1 MKIAGIILIVLQVV
15 AVIGS
20 FIGGRNPFKGGIPEL
35 IGFFLL
41 GIIGVILLI
50 AYYIKK
56 NKK

>member
-1 MKIAGIILIVLQVV
+1 MKIAGIMLIILQVL

-20 FIGGRNPFKGGIPEL
+20 FIGGRNPFRAGFLQL

-50 AYYIKK
+50 VYYVKK

>member
-1 MKIAGIILIVLQVV
+1 MKIAGIILIILQII

-20 FIGGRNPFKGGIPEL
+20 FIGGRNPFTVGIPEL
-35 IGFFLL
+35 IGFFLI

-50 AYYIKK
+50 VYYVKK

>member
-1 MKIAGIILIVLQVV
+1 MKVAGIMLIVLQIV

-20 FIGGRNPFKGGIPEL
+20 FIGGRNPFKTGLIEL
-35 IGFFLL
+35 IGFFLM
-41 GIIGVILLI
+41 GIIGIILLI